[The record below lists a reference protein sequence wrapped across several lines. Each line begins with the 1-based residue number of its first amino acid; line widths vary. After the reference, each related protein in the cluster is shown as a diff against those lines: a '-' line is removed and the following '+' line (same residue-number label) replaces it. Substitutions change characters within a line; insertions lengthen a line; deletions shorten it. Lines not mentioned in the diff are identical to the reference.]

1 MAVELSEEVA
11 AKLEA
16 LAIRRGTYT
25 LEPLNRIQKFIAAR
39 LTEAARDIPVFPL
52 SMDIPVDALLALR
65 SKYNEANGSRISVN
79 DLMIKASALALREV
93 PAVNSSYTPLGV
105 VRHRHADI
113 AVAVATDSGLMTPIV
128 FAAEEKG
135 IALISTEAQDLK
147 ERARAQRLKPDEYVG
162 GTFSISNLGMFGIK
176 SFASIINPP
185 HAAILSIGAAVP
197 SIDPR
202 ILADAFRYVDQRD
215 TDLRSSRDRWRDRG
229 ELAECIAPH
238 SRAAGPLDGL
248 NPVHRFLM
256 RTSL

>member
-1 MAVELSEEVA
+1 MAVELPEEVA

-65 SKYNEANGSRISVN
+65 SRYNDANGSRISVN
-79 DLMIKASALALREV
+79 DLLIKASALALWEV
-93 PAVNSSYTPLGV
+93 PAVNSSFTPLGL

-135 IALISTEAQDLK
+135 IARISAEAQDLK

-185 HAAILSIGAAVP
+185 HAAILSIGAALP
-197 SIDPR
+197 SIIVESGQMRSVTSINVTLTCDHR
-202 ILADAFRYVDQRD
+202 AIDGVIGANWLNAFRRLLEQP
-215 TDLRSSRDRWRDRG
+215 DR
-229 ELAECIAPH
+229 LA
-238 SRAAGPLDGL
+238 G
-248 NPVHRFLM
+248 
-256 RTSL
+256 

>member
-1 MAVELSEEVA
+1 VAVELSEEVA

-65 SKYNEANGSRISVN
+65 ARYNDANGSRISVN
-79 DLMIKASALALREV
+79 DLMIKASALALGEV
-93 PAVNSSYTPLGV
+93 PAVNSSYTPLGL

-128 FAAEEKG
+128 FAAEEKD
-135 IALISTEAQDLK
+135 IARISAEVQDLK

-185 HAAILSIGAAVP
+185 HAAILSIGAAAPGLVVE
-197 SIDPR
+197 SGQMRSVTSVNVTLTCDHRVVDGVIGANW
-202 ILADAFRYVDQRD
+202 LNAFRRVLEQP
-215 TDLRSSRDRWRDRG
+215 DR
-229 ELAECIAPH
+229 LA
-238 SRAAGPLDGL
+238 G
-248 NPVHRFLM
+248 
-256 RTSL
+256 

>member
-1 MAVELSEEVA
+1 VAVELSEEVA

-52 SMDIPVDALLALR
+52 SMDIAVDALLALR
-65 SKYNEANGSRISVN
+65 ARYNDANGSHISVN
-79 DLMIKASALALREV
+79 DLMIKASALALHEV
-93 PAVNSSYTPLGV
+93 PAVNSSYTPLGL

-135 IALISTEAQDLK
+135 IDRISAEAQDLK
-147 ERARAQRLKPDEYVG
+147 QRARAQRLKPDEYVG

-185 HAAILSIGAAVP
+185 HAAILSIGAARS
-197 SIDPR
+197 SIIVESGQMRPETSLNVTLTCDHRVIDGVIGANWLNAFRR
-202 ILADAFRYVDQRD
+202 ILEQP
-215 TDLRSSRDRWRDRG
+215 DR
-229 ELAECIAPH
+229 L
-238 SRAAGPLDGL
+238 
-248 NPVHRFLM
+248 
-256 RTSL
+256 TS

>member
-1 MAVELSEEVA
+1 VAVELSEEVA

-52 SMDIPVDALLALR
+52 SMDIAVDALLALR
-65 SKYNEANGSRISVN
+65 ARYNDANGSHISVN
-79 DLMIKASALALREV
+79 DLMIKASALALLEV
-93 PAVNSSYTPLGV
+93 PAVNSSYTPLGL

-135 IALISTEAQDLK
+135 IARISAEMRRTSSI
-147 ERARAQRLKPDEYVG
+147 RARAQRLKPDEYVG

-185 HAAILSIGAAVP
+185 HAAILSIGAARS
-197 SIDPR
+197 SIIVESGQMRPETSLNVTLTCDHRVIDGVIGANWLNAFRR
-202 ILADAFRYVDQRD
+202 ILEQP
-215 TDLRSSRDRWRDRG
+215 DR
-229 ELAECIAPH
+229 L
-238 SRAAGPLDGL
+238 
-248 NPVHRFLM
+248 
-256 RTSL
+256 TS